1 VHSCPLF
8 VCCLFRSGNHK
19 RLKLLGSGYHTR
31 VKVLRSGNNDRPR
44 SFGSD
49 TMFGATPRRGLEPC
63 FVPDPGAGL
72 ATMFVPNLSL
82 VRLAILCKCTMDQN
96 TFHCRLAQ

>member
-1 VHSCPLF
+1 
-8 VCCLFRSGNHK
+8 
-19 RLKLLGSGYHTR
+19 
-31 VKVLRSGNNDRPR
+31 
-44 SFGSD
+44 
-49 TMFGATPRRGLEPC
+49 MFGATPRRGLEPC